1 MNFRFCCLRRA
12 RTRGCFTT
20 VLRKSNSQVL
30 LRFNITQHVR
40 DIDLMNKICEYFQCG
55 TVYINRKRASY
66 NVYSNKMNTIII
78 AKFFIQYP
86 VIGTKYQQFKEWIEV
101 VEKIK
106 LKNTINLITMWPLN
120 VVLHE

>member
-1 MNFRFCCLRRA
+1 MR
-12 RTRGCFTT
+12 
-20 VLRKSNSQVL
+20 

-40 DIDLMNKICEYFQCG
+40 DIDLMNKICECEYFQCG
-55 TVYINRKRASY
+55 TVYINRKTASY

-78 AKFFIQYP
+78 AKLFIQYP

-120 VVLHE
+120 VVCDQIKSKVK

>member
-1 MNFRFCCLRRA
+1 MR
-12 RTRGCFTT
+12 
-20 VLRKSNSQVL
+20 

-55 TVYINRKRASY
+55 TVYINRKTASY

-86 VIGTKYQQFKEWIEV
+86 GAADRQI
-101 VEKIK
+101 
-106 LKNTINLITMWPLN
+106 LKNFLGPGLNINNLKN
-120 VVLHE
+120 G